1 MESPTVALIT
11 GANGGIGRAVAEILA
26 ADHHYYVVIG
36 SRSLAAGQYVAES
49 LKCRGLLASAVQ
61 LDLTVDADILAAAAY
76 ISETFGKLDVL
87 VNNAAVHFDMT
98 YSLSVREQWTST
110 FATNVV
116 GTAVLTDKLLSLL
129 RKSEFPRIVFVSSTK
144 GSMGAALDTTL
155 AFQDLAFNP
164 DDASK
169 AAINMLT
176 VGYAKVLKDVGGVAN
191 AVCPGLVDT
200 KMTASMGEEIL
211 ASHGAASPKLG
222 ARRIVEM
229 ATLEKGSGVSATFSS
244 RNGTIPW

>member
-26 ADHHYYVVIG
+26 ADHHYHVVIG
-36 SRSLAAGQYVAES
+36 SRSLAAGQYVAKS
-49 LKCRGLLASAVQ
+49 LKSRGLFASAIQ

-98 YSLSVREQWTST
+98 YSLSVREQWTSN

-164 DDASK
+164 YDASK
-169 AAINMLT
+169 AAVNMLT

-211 ASHGAASPKLG
+211 ASHGAASPELG
-222 ARRIVEM
+222 AMRIVEM
-229 ATLEKGSGVSATFSS
+229 ATLEKRSGVSATFSS